1 MDDFIFLCSGTSK
14 YGVVIV
20 TKLNGNTDI
29 ETMKITSTSEICQ
42 TIYHN
47 HSFLF
52 WFGKTQRQ
60 SFEVSHK

>member
-20 TKLNGNTDI
+20 TKLNENTDI

-47 HSFLF
+47 HSSLF
-52 WFGKTQRQ
+52 
-60 SFEVSHK
+60 